1 MLIDRTVTTLIDP
14 VLCNGC
20 GCCIQVCPSQ
30 TITLKKEKAR
40 VSGRYSLACDHCAAI
55 CPTEAIRVTAIDP
68 EASRFTL
75 FPADNRW
82 LPHGDFNTS
91 ELIRLMRSR
100 RSCRN
105 YTDKPVDRSLLEDL
119 VKIGVTAP
127 SGSNCQHW
135 TFTILPNRQGVTAL
149 GSRIALFFKR
159 LNRLAEKRF
168 LRGFLKLIGK
178 PQLDWYFREY
188 YQSVEDTLAEWERTG
203 IDRLFHGATAI
214 IIVGSRPGA
223 ACPAEDALLASQII
237 LLAAHSLWLGTCL
250 IGFAV
255 EALQKDRK
263 IKQFLNIPKRED
275 VHAVIALGHPREKYL
290 RVTGRKKFVFRYY
303 EQSSS

>member
-1 MLIDRTVTTLIDP
+1 MQIDRTVTTLVDT

-20 GCCIQVCPSQ
+20 GRCIHVCPSQ
-30 TITLKKEKAR
+30 TITLKKKKAL
-40 VSGRYSLACDHCAAI
+40 VSGQHSLACDHCAAI
-55 CPTEAIRVTAIDP
+55 CPTEAIRVKAIDP
-68 EASRFTL
+68 EASRLKL

-91 ELIRLMRSR
+91 KLIRLMRSR

-127 SGSNCQHW
+127 SGSNCQQW
-135 TFTILPNRQGVTAL
+135 TFTVLPSRQGVTAL
-149 GSRIALFFKR
+149 GNRIALFFKR

-168 LRGFLKLIGK
+168 LRGFLKLLGK
-178 PQLDWYFREY
+178 PQLHWYFREY
-188 YQSVEDTLAEWERTG
+188 YQSVEDALSEWERTG
-203 IDRLFHGATAI
+203 TDRLFHGASAI

-223 ACPAEDALLASQII
+223 ACPAEDALLATQNI
-237 LLAAHSLWLGTCL
+237 LLGAHSMGLGTCL

-263 IKQFLNIPKRED
+263 IKQFLNIPKIED

-303 EQSSS
+303 EHSSR